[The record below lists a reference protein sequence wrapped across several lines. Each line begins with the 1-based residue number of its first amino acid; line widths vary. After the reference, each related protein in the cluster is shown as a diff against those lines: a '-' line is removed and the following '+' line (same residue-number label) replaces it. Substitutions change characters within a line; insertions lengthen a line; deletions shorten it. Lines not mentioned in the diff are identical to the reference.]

1 MFALYDLVERSIGN
15 HNAEHRVLTN
25 IKRNNLV
32 KKKKKSPHIVM
43 FQKFYLLD
51 ENAFL
56 KPSCLLHE
64 LVLGWVLGLAV
75 KLLFETLISQVGVL
89 CL

>member
-1 MFALYDLVERSIGN
+1 
-15 HNAEHRVLTN
+15 
-25 IKRNNLV
+25 
-32 KKKKKSPHIVM
+32 M